1 MKTTVQK
8 AIEQR
13 ATTLR
18 NAQLTTLLFGC
29 ALAIFAFIKGASLQM
44 SPLKQNYVVL
54 IGFAEAIV
62 IFSLISIFM
71 TKRK

>member
-13 ATTLR
+13 ATTLK

-29 ALAIFAFIKGASLQM
+29 AIAIFAFIKGASMGM
-44 SPLKQNYVVL
+44 SAQKENYVVL
-54 IGFAEAIV
+54 IGFAELIV
-62 IFSLISIFM
+62 VFSLISMFI
-71 TKRK
+71 TKKK